1 MSCIK
6 TIAESTA
13 GGRKLFKIK
22 TITKVNEKRLK
33 VKEIVPLIKLKI
45 VRLESRFIRFVFGC
59 HSSWLGPSKS
69 RGPFREVERTLGP
82 KPSAH
87 AHMSA
92 APLYCAALS
101 S

>member
-33 VKEIVPLIKLKI
+33 VKEIVPLIKTQNCS
-45 VRLESRFIRFVFGC
+45 VRIEVHKVRFWMPFIMV
-59 HSSWLGPSKS
+59 
-69 RGPFREVERTLGP
+69 GPF
-82 KPSAH
+82 
-87 AHMSA
+87 
-92 APLYCAALS
+92 
-101 S
+101 